1 MKKNVILIITLIFI
15 VVIFSIT
22 SYNKIKSEKNG
33 ILKFNLEYENYNKKD
48 LNGLDI
54 VTLINKATYNNEKY
68 GIKKNEENIYIL
80 DEEYSIEIYIIFD
93 GIAYPME
100 RINSSGTDSF
110 IKLFADVKFDCTD
123 LKYHKSNGRIASLYF
138 EAKDY

>member
-54 VTLINKATYNNEKY
+54 VTLINKTGLLVNNAISDLQDSKQKMS
-68 GIKKNEENIYIL
+68 GLDLLLSVLSNQIKCFL
-80 DEEYSIEIYIIFD
+80 H
-93 GIAYPME
+93 
-100 RINSSGTDSF
+100 RLLT
-110 IKLFADVKFDCTD
+110 FDC
-123 LKYHKSNGRIASLYF
+123 
-138 EAKDY
+138 